1 MLGRITKITK
11 ILQTMTDR
19 YTNEQIANE
28 SMGGDLC
35 ALWAIIEQLRSDLKA
50 AQEIHEK
57 ILAIL
62 GGDEKP

>member
-1 MLGRITKITK
+1 
-11 ILQTMTDR
+11 MTDR

-35 ALWAIIEQLRSDLKA
+35 ALWAIIEPLRSDLKA